1 MPETTAE
8 RAETHAAA
16 APAEPATTPAPLTT
30 VTPSASPTPNVATRE
45 RLDELRIQFGSTINR
60 YFLTLFIVTII
71 IALVLVALITIGF
84 FLGKTME
91 ATVLAAS
98 VQVAFGMVLGFVC
111 VYIGLMMT
119 WAGIDAAYSV
129 RGDVGGGAVALKSA
143 SPGLLF
149 ALGGMVLVAVSLYKR
164 IEYQENGMN
173 LVDTQT
179 LAPGARRGATTPNPP
194 KTIKLPSSGSGP
206 SEPAVGAPATIQP

>member
-1 MPETTAE
+1 M
-8 RAETHAAA
+8 
-16 APAEPATTPAPLTT
+16 
-30 VTPSASPTPNVATRE
+30 ATRE
-45 RLDELRIQFGSTINR
+45 RLDELRIQFGSTING
-60 YFLTLFIVTII
+60 YFPTLLRVTVF
-71 IALVLVALITIGF
+71 IALVLVLLVAVGF
-84 FLGKTME
+84 YFGKTME

-119 WAGIDAAYSV
+119 WVGIDAAYSV
-129 RGDVGGGAVALKSA
+129 RGDMGGGAVALKSA

-149 ALGGMVLVAVSLYKR
+149 ALGGMLLVAVSLYKR

-179 LAPGARRGATTPNPP
+179 LAPGALRGAVTPMAP
-194 KTIKLPSSGSGP
+194 KIMRAPTSVSQPD
-206 SEPAVGAPATIQP
+206 EPAAGVLKPNDP